1 MHLQQIALKMSIGS
15 VRPAHTRPTWIAWS
29 LRVWQ
34 FLTGP
39 SAKLVCQAQRRQAQF
54 LSALILGSLLF
65 APIGLLIIRQS
76 VEAANGTDTSIFL
89 AASIAGLIGAYAL
102 SRTEYYLRAAAIALA
117 LAPFVIFSM
126 IAASPDNR
134 LDLLRYLI
142 PVLLICGM
150 MYSARITLLVAL
162 LYLGSSVVFIDLLL
176 RSTSPDRL
184 YALVF
189 MVIGSALILIFI
201 RYRDMT
207 ENDRQTSLAA
217 AQDELRSSRELYR
230 TLAKNLPQSS
240 VLLYDR
246 DLRYLLAEGV
256 ALAETGYSKEMLE
269 GKTLSEVAPPET
281 VREVEADYRAAL
293 AGEERIVEREMRG
306 EIYRIHYLP
315 VRSDS
320 GEIVG
325 GMLLAQNVNEQ
336 RLAEAALRE
345 SEERYRLMAENS
357 TDLISVQQPDG
368 IYLYTSPASAGLLG
382 YDPGEMIGHPAIE
395 FLHPDDVERVRRVT
409 ERTLSSE
416 GVTTI
421 AYRIRRKNGS
431 YTWLESASRPIRNPA
446 GEQQIVTASRDVS
459 DRMEANEALRRSEE
473 QFRSLVAS
481 MDSLVFS
488 IDLEG
493 KFLVYHPMPS
503 SIYDTPFDTDVFVG
517 KHYKDVLPDALSSKL
532 DEAVSAAMSLLSTQ
546 LIEYSREE
554 DGEEHFYSARISPM
568 IGENLQLLGST
579 VGVNDVSE
587 AIRARKRQQR
597 LLALEK
603 IQREIGML
611 FLESDDP
618 QVAIDKALE
627 IMGTSLDVSR
637 AYMFRLRE
645 NERLLDNANEWCAP
659 GVSPEKHNLQ
669 GLAYDELF
677 PSLLP
682 MLVNDGIIA
691 PEHIREL
698 APDLSRALAAQSVHS
713 VLYLPFYVDQRLDGF
728 IGFDEMRRPRR
739 WQPEEI
745 AAARMFVQSCARVFE
760 RQRAQMALIE
770 ARDAALRS
778 ARLKSE
784 FVSNMSHEIR
794 TPMTGVIGMLDLM
807 RETELTEDQKEFV
820 EIAHSSAN
828 RLLNLIGDILD
839 FSKIEAGKVSL
850 ENIPLDVRGV
860 ITEVQSL
867 LTLQAGKKG
876 LQLLTDVAEE
886 VPTRVLGDPTRL
898 RQILMNLV
906 GNAIKFTEHGTITI
920 AVREQGAT
928 YGRTR
933 LRFEVIDTGVGIPAD
948 RQQHIFDSFVQADNS
963 TTRRYGGAGLGLA
976 ICKQLVALMGGE
988 LDVTSTLGQGSS
1000 FGFVLTLPIVALTD
1014 RAALNTDFNYLQ
1026 VLVMDEENSA
1036 RYLLAEQLRLWG
1048 TNVIE
1053 ASSLD
1058 EARTLLVAM
1067 ARREEEVEMLI
1078 FRSQR
1083 PVEQQEAMI
1092 AQLKLTLGVQ
1102 MPLLVQLYDDEAL
1115 VSPQFDM
1122 RLRRPVHPTHLYQL
1136 LAHHAERNY
1145 VPEAEPVRDDHIVQP
1160 TKHFRIL
1167 VADDEP
1173 MNRQIVVHALE
1184 QFGYTVDIAHNG
1196 EEVLKMLDQKL
1207 YKIILMDMQM
1217 PVMDGL
1223 EATRRIRSR
1232 DGIKSQVPIIAFTAS
1247 IEAEQRQRYLD
1258 NGISA
1263 ILGKPFSL
1271 RELRQTVEAW
1281 LAL

>member
-1 MHLQQIALKMSIGS
+1 MATDAN
-15 VRPAHTRPTWIAWS
+15 RPAPTKPTHAPQWYTRLWNRIA
-29 LRVWQ
+29 
-34 FLTGP
+34 GP
-39 SAKLVCQAQRRQAQF
+39 SEKIADTEKRRQAQV
-54 LSALILGSLLF
+54 LSTLLLWAILF
-65 APIGLLIIRQS
+65 VPIGLLIIQRS
-76 VEAANGTDTSIFL
+76 VEAANGSDTSVFL
-89 AASIAGLIGAYAL
+89 LASLAGLIVAYVQ
-102 SRTEYYLRAAAIALA
+102 SRTENYLRAAAIALV
-117 LAPFVIFSM
+117 LAPLVIFSM
-126 IAASPDNR
+126 IAASPNER
-134 LDLLRYLI
+134 LDILRYLVPI
-142 PVLLICGM
+142 LLICGM
-150 MYSARITLLVAL
+150 MFSARITLFVAL
-162 LYLGSSVVFIDLLL
+162 AYIAVSVIFADILLQA
-176 RSTSPDRL
+176 TSPERVYSL
-184 YALVF
+184 IF
-189 MVIGSALILIFI
+189 MVIGAALILTFI
-201 RYRDMT
+201 RYRDLT
-207 ENDRQTSLAA
+207 ETDRQNRLST
-217 AQDELRSSRELYR
+217 AQDELRASRELYR
-230 TLAKNLPQSS
+230 TLAKNLPQTS
-240 VLLYDR
+240 VLLYDC
-246 DLRYLLAEGV
+246 DLRYLLAEG
-256 ALAETGYSKEMLE
+256 ATLTEIGYSKQQLE
-269 GKTLSEVAPPET
+269 GKTLYETASPEKLQS
-281 VREVEADYRAAL
+281 VEADYRAAL
-293 AGEERIVEREMRG
+293 AGEERSAEQQVGDKTFET
-306 EIYRIHYLP
+306 HYLP
-315 VRSDS
+315 VRNDS
-320 GEIVG
+320 GSIIG
-325 GMLLAQNVNEQ
+325 GMILVQNVNEQ
-336 RLAEAALRE
+336 RKAEAALRE

-357 TDLISVQQPDG
+357 TDLISVMQPDG
-368 IYLYTSPASAGLLG
+368 VFLYASPASAGLLG
-382 YDPGEMIGHPAIE
+382 YDPAEMIGHPASE
-395 FLHPDDVERVRRVT
+395 FLHPDDIERVRRVT

-421 AYRIRRKNGS
+421 AYRIRRKDDS

-481 MDSLVFS
+481 MDNLVFS

-517 KHYKDVLPDALSSKL
+517 KYYKGILPDVLSNKL
-532 DEAVSAAMSLLSTQ
+532 EEAVNASMSLLSTQ
-546 LIEYSREE
+546 LIDYSLEL
-554 DGEEHFYSARISPM
+554 DGEERFYSARISPM
-568 IGENLQLLGST
+568 IGANLQLLGST
-579 VGVNDVSE
+579 VVVSDVSE
-587 AIRARKRQQR
+587 AMRARKRQQR

-603 IQREIGML
+603 IQREVGML
-611 FLESDDP
+611 LLESDDP
-618 QVAIDKALE
+618 QVGIDRALA

-637 AYMFRLRE
+637 AYMYRLRE
-645 NERLLDNANEWCAP
+645 NERLLDNAHEWCAP
-659 GVSPEKHNLQ
+659 GVSPEKQNLQ

-682 MLVNDGIIA
+682 MLVNEGIIA

-698 APDLSRALAAQSVHS
+698 APDLSRALAAQSIQS

-728 IGFDEMRRPRR
+728 IGFDEMRHPRR
-739 WQPEEI
+739 WLPEEI
-745 AAARMFVQSCARVFE
+745 AAIRTFVQSCARVLE
-760 RQRAQMALIE
+760 RQRSQLALIE

-778 ARLKSE
+778 AKLKSE

-867 LTLQAGKKG
+867 LMLQAGKKG
-876 LQLLTDVAEE
+876 LQLLTDVADE
-886 VPTRVLGDPTRL
+886 VPARVLGDPTRL

-906 GNAIKFTEHGTITI
+906 GNAIKFTEKGVIRI
-920 AVREQGAT
+920 AVSELGAT

-933 LRFEVIDTGVGIPAD
+933 LRFEVIDTGVGIPPD
-948 RQQHIFDSFVQADNS
+948 RQQQIFDSFVQADNS

-976 ICKQLVALMGGE
+976 ICKQLVVLMGGE
-988 LDVTSTLGQGSS
+988 LSVSSTPGQGST
-1000 FGFVLTLPIVALTD
+1000 FGFVLAMPIVALTD
-1014 RAALNTDFNYLQ
+1014 RAALNSDFNYLQ

-1053 ASSLD
+1053 ASSMD
-1058 EARTLLVAM
+1058 EARTLLIAT
-1067 ARREEEVEMLI
+1067 ARREEEVEMML

-1083 PVEQQEAMI
+1083 PVEQQETLI
-1092 AQLKLTLGVQ
+1092 TSLKAALGVQ

-1115 VSPQFDM
+1115 VSPEFDL
-1122 RLRRPVHPTHLYQL
+1122 RLRRPVHPTDLYQL

-1145 VPEAEPVRDDHIVQP
+1145 EPEAQPLREDHVIQP
-1160 TKHFRIL
+1160 SKYARIL

-1196 EEVLKMLDQKL
+1196 EEVLRMLDQKL
-1207 YKIILMDMQM
+1207 YKMILMDMQM
-1217 PVMDGL
+1217 PVMDGM
-1223 EATRRIRSR
+1223 EATRRIRAR
-1232 DGIKSQVPIIAFTAS
+1232 DGIKSKVPIIAFTAS
-1247 IEAEQRQRYLD
+1247 IETEQRQRYLD